1 MTPWV
6 RRLVIANAVMFV
18 VTMSVPE
25 VTGLLALIPAL
36 VLTRPWTP
44 VTYMFLHAGFGHVFF
59 NMLALFFF
67 GPRVEARLGGGAF
80 LQLYFISGLT
90 GALLSALLD
99 PNAFVVGAS
108 GAVFGVQLAYARF
121 WPRDTILIYGVIPV
135 EARWLVVLMTVLS
148 LLGARGLV
156 EPGIAH
162 FAHLGGYLGGFL
174 YLRWLERRS
183 PAGRFRAQ
191 AGSAGVLSGGSAR
204 AGLERWSRIRR
215 EALHEVNRAELDRI
229 LEKIN
234 AGGVG
239 SLTTADREF
248 LDRFS
253 GIDRGG
259 SG

>member
-18 VTMSVPE
+18 ITISTPE
-25 VTGLLALIPAL
+25 AKALLALVPAL

-44 VTYMFLHAGFGHVFF
+44 ITYMFLHAGFGHIFF

-67 GPRVEARLGGGAF
+67 GSRVESRLGSRGF

-90 GALLSALLD
+90 GALLSVLLN

-135 EARWLVVLMTVLS
+135 EARWLVVLMTGLS
-148 LLGARGLV
+148 LFGGFGLV

-191 AGSAGVLSGGSAR
+191 ATSVGVPSGGGGR

-215 EALHEVNRAELDRI
+215 EALHEVNRGELDRI
-229 LEKIN
+229 LEKIT
-234 AGGVG
+234 AGGVA
-239 SLTTADREF
+239 SLTSGDREF

-253 GIDRGG
+253 GVDRGE
-259 SG
+259 SS